1 MAIIS
6 IPHSKNDLTILTQ
19 EDINSII
26 TALSPII
33 TLSGDSSWE
42 SVTGIQIN
50 IDPSGG
56 SLNIQN
62 KI

>member
-6 IPHSKNDLTILTQ
+6 IPQSKSDSAILTQ

-42 SVTGIQIN
+42 NVTGIQIN

-56 SLNIQN
+56 YLSIQN